1 MEEAKSMSKI
11 KNLKIRTRLLIA
23 FMFVAIIMIGTF
35 TIAVVDVN
43 NTIAISDEVVEKV
56 IDPLDWL
63 LHARVLLESMK
74 IDGRDILIETNA
86 QKQGE
91 RLTETLAKLP
101 KIRENMQAYYETIDP
116 SWDDCFR
123 IYGEITEQLDIY
135 EANMKVFQTKI
146 IRGDEDAGAYLTT
159 NLSPISDKSLD
170 LMAQLNG
177 VRLDVGR
184 NFIKDS
190 NDSSRVALT
199 WLIVCSVIGL
209 ALTVVSGIY
218 LSISIS
224 NPILKCVDIM
234 TKAGNGDFTV
244 RLPSDY
250 AAETGQLFASCNML
264 IEFSYTSV
272 TNLWPVINKM
282 RDAAQKMLDISTD
295 MAVNSKELNNQTSTV
310 STATEEFSAG
320 MTQSADSLSTA
331 STHISAV
338 ASSIEEINSTISTV
352 AAAAEETSTRVVQS
366 SALVE
371 SIQGSIV
378 KTSGSVKLVSDTFN
392 SVAENVEE
400 INKSILVVSEHSISA
415 KNKMSNANE
424 KATNTN
430 EIIRRLEAASK
441 QIGKIVSVI
450 NDIAD
455 QTNMLAL
462 NAAIEAAGAGE
473 AGKGFMVVANEVKE
487 LAKQTADATD
497 EIAAQIENMQ
507 KNVPEAVGAVSEI
520 TTFINGMTEFI
531 NSFAQEM
538 GQQEKRSNLI
548 TEESTAAARR
558 MNEIA
563 DEINSISENAQSVT
577 KTVLDSTKGVNEI
590 AKSTA
595 ELVVG
600 TQEIAMN
607 SERASNNINEINRAA
622 KEMASG
628 LVDISKNIQL
638 INEESGKAQ
647 HSADSAKQSSE
658 ELIATANEM
667 ETFMKQFK
675 VS

>member
-1 MEEAKSMSKI
+1 M
-11 KNLKIRTRLLIA
+11 LIA
-23 FMFVAIIMIGTF
+23 FTFVAIIMLCTF

-43 NTIAISDEVVEKV
+43 DTVTTSEEVVARV

-74 IDGRDILIETNA
+74 IDGRDILIETDT
-86 QKQGE
+86 QKQSV
-91 RLTETLAKLP
+91 RLTESIAKLP
-101 KIRENMQAYYETIDP
+101 RIRSNMLAYYNTIDA
-116 SWDDCFR
+116 SWDECFR
-123 IYGEITEQLDIY
+123 LYGELIENLDVY
-135 EANMKVFQTKI
+135 ETNMGVFRDKVM
-146 IRGDEDAGAYLTT
+146 RGDEDASAYLTA

-184 NFIKDS
+184 DFIETS
-190 NDSSRVALT
+190 NSNSRVTLI
-199 WLIVCSVIGL
+199 WLIVCSIVGL
-209 ALTVVSGIY
+209 ALTIFSGIF

-224 NPILKCVDIM
+224 KPILKCVDIM
-234 TKAGNGDFTV
+234 TQAGNGDFTV

-250 AAETGQLFASCNML
+250 GAETGQLFASCNML

-272 TNLWPVINKM
+272 TNLWPVINKL
-282 RDAAQKMLDISTD
+282 RESAQNMLAISSD
-295 MAVNSKELNNQTSTV
+295 MAINSKELNNQTSTV

-320 MTQSADSLSTA
+320 MTQSANSLSTA
-331 STHISAV
+331 SSHISAV
-338 ASSIEEINSTISTV
+338 ASSIEEINATISTV
-352 AAAAEETSTRVVQS
+352 AAAAEETSTRVEQS
-366 SALVE
+366 SALVD

-378 KTSGSVKLVSDTFN
+378 KTSDSVKLVSNTFN
-392 SVAENVEE
+392 SVAESVDD
-400 INKSILVVSEHSISA
+400 INKSILLVSEHSVGA
-415 KNKMSNANE
+415 KNKMSDADE
-424 KATNTN
+424 KAKNTN
-430 EIIRRLEAASK
+430 VIIGRLEDASK

-450 NDIAD
+450 SNIAD

-487 LAKQTADATD
+487 LAKQTAEATD

-507 KNVPEAVGAVSEI
+507 RNVPEAVGAVSEI
-520 TTFINGMTEFI
+520 TAIINGMTEYI

-538 GQQEKRSNLI
+538 SQQEKRSNQI
-548 TEESTAAARR
+548 TEESAAAARR

-563 DEINSISENAQSVT
+563 VEINSISENAQSVT
-577 KTVLDSTKGVNEI
+577 KTVIESTKGVNEI
-590 AKSTA
+590 AKSTS

-607 SERASNNINEINRAA
+607 SERASNNMNEINRAA
-622 KEMASG
+622 NEMALG
-628 LVDISKNIQL
+628 LVEISKNIQL

-647 HSADSAKQSSE
+647 HSADSAKRSSE
-658 ELIATANEM
+658 ELLSTANDM

>member
-1 MEEAKSMSKI
+1 MMSKI
-11 KNLKIRTRLLIA
+11 KNLKIKTKLLAA
-23 FMFVAIIMIGTF
+23 FIFVSIIMAGTF
-35 TIAVVDVN
+35 AIAAVDVN
-43 NTIAISDEVVEKV
+43 NTIYISDEVVEKV
-56 IDPLDWL
+56 INPLDWL

-74 IDGRDILIETNA
+74 IDGRDILIETDA
-86 QKQGE
+86 QKQSE
-91 RLTETLAKLP
+91 RLTESLAKLP
-101 KIRENMQAYYETIDP
+101 RIRDNMRSYYETID
-116 SWDDCFR
+116 SAWDECFR
-123 IYGEITEQLDIY
+123 IYGEITEQLGIY
-135 EANMKVFQTKI
+135 EKNMETFQTKI
-146 IRGDEDAGAYLTT
+146 IRGDEDASAYLSE
-159 NLSPISDKSLD
+159 NLSPVSDKTLD

-184 NFIKDS
+184 NFIKTGTDNS
-190 NDSSRVALT
+190 EAALF
-199 WLIVCSVIGL
+199 WLIICSAAGL
-209 ALTVVSGIY
+209 TLTVVSGVY
-218 LSISIS
+218 LAVSISS
-224 NPILKCVDIM
+224 PILKCVDIM

-250 AAETGQLFASCNML
+250 SAETGKLFASCNML
-264 IEFSYTSV
+264 IEFSFTSV
-272 TNLWPVINKM
+272 TNLWPVINKL
-282 RDAAQKMLDISTD
+282 RESAQKMLDISTD

-310 STATEEFSAG
+310 SAVTEEFSAG
-320 MTQSADSLSTA
+320 MTQSAESLSTA

-352 AAAAEETSTRVVQS
+352 AAAAEETSTRVDQS
-366 SALVE
+366 SVLVE
-371 SIQGSIV
+371 NIRSSIV
-378 KTSGSVKLVSDTFN
+378 KASGSVKLVSGAFN
-392 SVAENVEE
+392 SVAENVDE
-400 INKSILVVSEHSISA
+400 INKSIFVVSEHSVSVQ
-415 KNKMSNANE
+415 NKMSNANE
-424 KATNTN
+424 KASNTN

-441 QIGKIVSVI
+441 QIGKIVNVI
-450 NDIAD
+450 SDIAD

-520 TTFINGMTEFI
+520 TTFINAMTEYI

-538 GQQEKRSNLI
+538 SQQEKRSNLI
-548 TEESTAAARR
+548 TEESAAAARR

-577 KTVLDSTKGVNEI
+577 KTVIDSAKGVNEI

-595 ELVVG
+595 ELVIA

-607 SERASNNINEINRAA
+607 SERASNNINEINRTA

-628 LVDISKNIQL
+628 LVNISKNIQL
-638 INEESGKAQ
+638 INAESAKAQ
-647 HSADSAKQSSE
+647 NSADSSKQSSE
-658 ELIATANEM
+658 ELILTANEM

>member
-1 MEEAKSMSKI
+1 MMNKFN
-11 KNLKIRTRLLIA
+11 NLKIKTRLLIA
-23 FMFVAIIMIGTF
+23 FMFVALIMIGTF

-43 NTIAISDEVVEKV
+43 HTISTSDEVVEKV

-74 IDGRDILIETNA
+74 IDGRDILIETNT
-86 QKQGE
+86 QKQSE
-91 RLTETLAKLP
+91 RLTESLAKLP
-101 KIRENMQAYYETIDP
+101 KIRENMQAYYETIDA

-123 IYGEITEQLDIY
+123 IYGEISEQLDVY
-135 EANMKVFQTKI
+135 ETNMRVFQTKI
-146 IRGDEDAGAYLTT
+146 LRGDEDAGAYLTAS
-159 NLSPISDKSLD
+159 LSPISDKSLD

-184 NFIKDS
+184 NFIKNS

-199 WLIVCSVIGL
+199 WLIICSVIGL
-209 ALTVVSGIY
+209 TLTVVSGIY

-250 AAETGQLFASCNML
+250 AAETGKLFASCNML

-272 TNLWPVINKM
+272 TNLWPVINKL
-282 RDAAQKMLDISTD
+282 RESAQKMLDISTD

-320 MTQSADSLSTA
+320 MNQSAESLSTA

-352 AAAAEETSTRVVQS
+352 AAAAEETSTRVDQS

-371 SIQGSIV
+371 NIQGSIV
-378 KTSGSVKLVSDTFN
+378 KASGSVKLVSDTFN
-392 SVAENVEE
+392 SVAENVDE
-400 INKSILVVSEHSISA
+400 INKSILVVSEHSVNA

-424 KATNTN
+424 KAKNTN
-430 EIIRRLEAASK
+430 EIIQRLEAASK

-450 NDIAD
+450 SDIAD

-538 GQQEKRSNLI
+538 SQQEKRSNLI
-548 TEESTAAARR
+548 TEESAAAARR

-577 KTVLDSTKGVNEI
+577 KTVIDSTKGVNEI

-628 LVDISKNIQL
+628 LGDISKNIQL

-658 ELIATANEM
+658 ELITTANEM

>member
-1 MEEAKSMSKI
+1 MSII
-11 KNLKIRTRLLIA
+11 KNMRIKTRLLIA
-23 FMFVAIIMIGTF
+23 FIFVAAIMLCTF

-43 NTIAISDEVVEKV
+43 DTVSTSEEVVTKV
-56 IDPLDWL
+56 INPLDWL

-74 IDGRDILIETNA
+74 IDGRDILIETDA
-86 QKQGE
+86 QKQSD
-91 RLTETLAKLP
+91 RLNESIAKIP
-101 KIRENMQAYYETIDP
+101 GIRSNLQAYYESIDEK
-116 SWDDCFR
+116 WDECFR
-123 IYGEITEQLDIY
+123 LYGLLSESLDVY
-135 EANMKVFQTKI
+135 EANMNTFRSVVM
-146 IRGDEDAGAYLTT
+146 RGDEDASAYLSE
-159 NLSPISDKSLD
+159 NLSPVSDRCLD

-184 NFIKDS
+184 DFIKDS
-190 NDSSRVALT
+190 NEKSRVTLM
-199 WLIVCSVIGL
+199 WLIIISVIGL
-209 ALTVVSGIY
+209 VLTIFSGVY

-224 NPILKCVDIM
+224 KPILKCVDIM
-234 TKAGNGDFTV
+234 TQAGNGDFTV

-250 AAETGQLFASCNML
+250 NAETGQLFASCNML

-272 TNLWPVINKM
+272 TNLWPVINKL
-282 RDAAQKMLDISTD
+282 RESAQNMLAISSD
-295 MAVNSKELNNQTSTV
+295 MAINSKELSNQTSTV

-320 MTQSADSLSTA
+320 MTQSANSLSTA
-331 STHISAV
+331 SSHISAV
-338 ASSIEEINSTISTV
+338 ASSIEEINATISTV
-352 AAAAEETSTRVVQS
+352 AAAAEETSTRVEQS
-366 SALVE
+366 SALVD

-378 KTSGSVKLVSDTFN
+378 KASDSVKLVSNTFN
-392 SVAENVEE
+392 NVAESVDE
-400 INKSILVVSEHSISA
+400 INKSILLVSEHSVGA
-415 KNKMSNANE
+415 KNRMSDADE
-424 KATNTN
+424 KAKNTN
-430 EIIRRLEAASK
+430 AIIQRLEDASK

-450 NDIAD
+450 SNIAD

-520 TTFINGMTEFI
+520 TAIINGMTEYI

-548 TEESTAAARR
+548 TEESAAAARK

-563 DEINSISENAQSVT
+563 VEIDNISGNAQSVT
-577 KTVLDSTKGVNEI
+577 KTVIESTKGVNEI
-590 AKSTA
+590 ARSTS

-622 KEMASG
+622 NEMALG
-628 LVDISKNIQL
+628 LVEISRNIQL

-647 HSADSAKQSSE
+647 HSADSSKLSSE
-658 ELIATANEM
+658 ELLATANDM
-667 ETFMKQFK
+667 ESFMKQFK